1 MIEIK
6 IPGYANMQIEHLVM
20 DYNGTL
26 ATDGILEPQVHQLLL
41 EISNSLKIHVVTA
54 NTHGKVNEQL
64 QGFPF
69 SVNIIGEEKQDIQ
82 KLDYLSALNSQNV
95 IAIGNGINDSLM
107 LKEAAIGISVVNH
120 ECAATK
126 AIINSDIVCHSII
139 DALELLINPN
149 RLKATLR
156 N

>member
-1 MIEIK
+1 MIEVK

-41 EISNSLKIHVVTA
+41 EISNSLTIHVVTA
-54 NTHGKVNEQL
+54 DTHGKVTDQL

-69 SVNIIGEEKQDIQ
+69 SVNIIGEENQDEQ
-82 KLDYLSALNSQNV
+82 KLEYLTALNPKNI
-95 IAIGNGINDSLM
+95 IAIGNGVNDALM
-107 LKEAAIGISVVNH
+107 LKEAAIGICVVNH

-126 AIINSDIVCHSII
+126 AVINSDIVCHSII